1 MSDNEIIHALECCS
15 MGSYPACRDCP
26 YHDDYVNR
34 GCINKRNADIK
45 DLINIQKAE
54 IEKLKTDKIIAERH
68 EKDARDLFKQ
78 TVKQLET
85 TKSEAIKEFVRKIK
99 SHAYY
104 IDFPKEHKVVDED
117 DIDNLLKEMEGNN
130 G

>member
-1 MSDNEIIHALECCS
+1 

-54 IEKLKTDKIIAERH
+54 IDRLQGYNENLITANTALSNEILDI
-68 EKDARDLFKQ
+68 
-78 TVKQLET
+78 
-85 TKSEAIKEFVRKIK
+85 KSETIKEFVRKIK

-104 IDFPKEHKVVDED
+104 IDFPKEHRVVDED
-117 DIDNLLKEMEGNN
+117 DIDNLSLDDMGVVMVAVEDKRG
-130 G
+130 